1 MWNWKGQPIAETLEE
16 LLVPATTALLMWDY
30 AQGLIERAT
39 DKDAFV
45 RNSAALLAGA
55 RAAGV
60 QVFFSKQSDVPW
72 EDVGPG
78 LIRMRMKQ
86 ANIRD
91 SANFVSPNAK
101 GTAAGEFL
109 REVAPRSDEVVFE
122 KFLPSAFSGTNL
134 SWRLRARGIK
144 TIVFGGISL
153 ETGVDGAAREA
164 INHGYY
170 ALIAREAVASTSK
183 ARLSAGMAIAE
194 QIHEVVGCEDILRV
208 WRARPGV

>member
-1 MWNWKGQPIAETLEE
+1 MWHWKGRDIAETLEE
-16 LLVPATTALLMWDY
+16 LLVPSTTALLMWDY
-30 AQGLIERAT
+30 AQGLVDRAT
-39 DKDAFV
+39 DKDSFV

-60 QVFFSKQSDVPW
+60 QVFFSKQGDVPW

-86 ANIRD
+86 MNIRD
-91 SANFVSPNAK
+91 SANFTSPNAK
-101 GTAAGEFL
+101 GTVAGEFP
-109 REVAPRSDEVVFE
+109 REVAPQSGEVVFE

-134 SWRLRARGIK
+134 GWRLHARGIK
-144 TIVFGGISL
+144 TIVFAGISL

-183 ARLSAGMAIAE
+183 ARLAAGMAVAE
-194 QIHEVVGCEDILRV
+194 HIHEVVGCDDILRV
-208 WRARPGV
+208 WRTRTPA